1 MNLDMKKIQVWVKAN
16 QTLAISALVSLLL
29 IAGAVYYLMHG
40 MSVNASMAEELTS
53 AKTRLESLQSATPY
67 PNAANI
73 EFMKAEALRVEALR
87 KDFDKRFAPVPVPE
101 DTYTASGFKYELETM
116 VAELNQ
122 KAKDLSIQLP
132 TNRVNFSYSFTAQ
145 RSNLRMDTN
154 SLRIQAE
161 QLAHVKYLCNTLM
174 DSGIS
179 EFIRVRRAAGA
190 TNDLLQVANN
200 MADYLPARKIITN
213 QFSFSY
219 PYELVFNTSPGDLA
233 RFMNKLQQSPYGL
246 MIKCIKVERAAS
258 ELSDELAGYQE
269 TINPMMGRFNPRM
282 MGGGGRMDPRM
293 MTQGRPVEQAKT
305 AAEEEAEKALPKV
318 TTTVLK
324 PTALR
329 VTLYVDFV
337 RLKTE
342 AEAEETKATAA
353 AAAEGAETVDIDGDG
368 VPDTYID
375 GKPLPGVT
383 LDEYGMPV
391 KKGAEAGQTTGAAA
405 EE

>member
-1 MNLDMKKIQVWVKAN
+1 MNLDVKKIQVWVKAN

-269 TINPMMGRFNPRM
+269 TVNPMMGRYNPRM
-282 MGGGGRMDPRM
+282 MGGGRMDPRM

-342 AEAEETKATAA
+342 EEAAETKASAA
-353 AAAEGAETVDIDGDG
+353 AAVEGAETIDIDEDNI
-368 VPDTYID
+368 PDIYSD

-391 KKGAEAGQTTGAAA
+391 RNGAGAGQTDAGA

>member
-1 MNLDMKKIQVWVKAN
+1 MNLDMKKIQVWVKVN
-16 QTLAISALVSLLL
+16 QTLAISALVSLILV
-29 IAGAVYYLMHG
+29 AGAVYYLMHG
-40 MSVNASMAEELTS
+40 MSVNTAMAEELTN
-53 AKTRLESLQSATPY
+53 AKTRLDSLQSATPY

-73 EFMKAEALRVEALR
+73 EAMKTEALRVEELR
-87 KDFDKRFAPVPVPE
+87 KDFDKRFAPVPVPA

-116 VAELNQ
+116 VAQLNQ
-122 KAKDLSIQLP
+122 KARDLAIQLP

-233 RFMNKLQQSPYGL
+233 KFMNELQQSPYGL
-246 MIKCIKVERAAS
+246 MIKCVKVERAAS

-269 TINPMMGRFNPRM
+269 TINPMMGRMNPRM
-282 MGGGGRMDPRM
+282 MGGGRMGMGMP
-293 MTQGRPVEQAKT
+293 QGRPVEQAKT

-318 TTTVLK
+318 TTTILK

-342 AEAEETKATAA
+342 DEAAETKASAA
-353 AAAEGAETVDIDGDG
+353 AAVEGAETIDIDGDNI
-368 VPDTYID
+368 PDIYSD

-391 KKGAEAGQTTGAAA
+391 RKDAGAGGTGAGAE
-405 EE
+405 E

>member
-116 VAELNQ
+116 VAQLNQ
-122 KAKDLSIQLP
+122 KAKDLAIQLP

-233 RFMNKLQQSPYGL
+233 KFMNKLQQSPYGL

-342 AEAEETKATAA
+342 DEAAETKASAA
-353 AAAEGAETVDIDGDG
+353 AAVEGAETIDIDGDG
-368 VPDTYID
+368 IPDTDINNN
-375 GKPLPGVT
+375 PLPGVT
-383 LDEYGMPV
+383 LDEYGLPV
-391 KKGAEAGQTTGAAA
+391 RKGAGAGGTGAGA

>member
-1 MNLDMKKIQVWVKAN
+1 MNLDMKKIQVWVKSN

-29 IAGAVYYLMHG
+29 VAGAVYYLMHG

-73 EFMKAEALRVEALR
+73 EAMKAEALRVEALR

-122 KAKDLSIQLP
+122 KAKNLSIQLP

-233 RFMNKLQQSPYGL
+233 KFVNDLQQSPYGL

-269 TINPMMGRFNPRM
+269 TINPMMGRYNPRM
-282 MGGGGRMDPRM
+282 MGGGRMDPRM

-342 AEAEETKATAA
+342 EEAEETKATAA
-353 AAAEGAETVDIDGDG
+353 AAVEGAETIDIDGDNI
-368 VPDTYID
+368 PDIYSD

-391 KKGAEAGQTTGAAA
+391 RNGAGAGQTDAGA

>member
-1 MNLDMKKIQVWVKAN
+1 MNLDMKKIQEWVKNN
-16 QTLAISALVSLLL
+16 QKLAISALVSLLL
-29 IAGAVYYLMHG
+29 IGGAVYYLLHG
-40 MSVNASMAEELTS
+40 MSVNAAMTEELDT
-53 AKTRLESLQSATPY
+53 ATLRLSSLENATPY
-67 PNAANI
+67 PNQSNI
-73 EFMKAEALRVEALR
+73 EEMKKEVVRVEELR
-87 KDFDKRFAPVPVPE
+87 EDFDKRFAPLPVPDE
-101 DTYTASGFKYELETM
+101 TYTASGFKYELETM
-116 VAELNQ
+116 VSELNK
-122 KAKDLSIQLP
+122 KARDLAIQMP

-213 QFSFSY
+213 QFSFAY

-233 RFMNKLQQSPYGL
+233 KFVNTLQQSPYGL
-246 MIKCIKVERAAS
+246 MIKCVKVERAAS
-258 ELSDELAGYQE
+258 EMTDELAGYQE
-269 TINPMMGRFNPRM
+269 TVNPMMGRYSPRM
-282 MGGGGRMDPRM
+282 MGMGGRMDPRM
-293 MTQGRPVEQAKT
+293 MQQQPQQQAKT

-329 VTLYVDFV
+329 VMMYVDFM

-342 AEAEETKATAA
+342 EEAAETKAAA
-353 AAAEGAETVDIDGDG
+353 VSTESEGIDLDGDDIPDIDIEGN
-368 VPDTYID
+368 
-375 GKPLPGVT
+375 PLPGVT
-383 LDEYGMPV
+383 LDEYGMPLPRD
-391 KKGAEAGQTTGAAA
+391 AQAQ
-405 EE
+405 

>member
-16 QTLAISALVSLLL
+16 QTLAIGALVSLLL
-29 IAGAVYYLMHG
+29 IIGAVYYLMHG
-40 MSVNASMAEELTS
+40 MSVNAAMAEELTD
-53 AKTRLESLQSATPY
+53 AKTRLESLQNATPY

-73 EFMKAEALRVEALR
+73 ELMKAEALRVGELR
-87 KDFDKRFAPVPVPE
+87 EDFDKRFAPVPVPE

-116 VAELNQ
+116 VAGLNQ

-190 TNDLLQVANN
+190 TNDLLQVANY

-213 QFSFSY
+213 KFSFSF
-219 PYELVFNTSPGDLA
+219 PYELVFNTSPGDLGG
-233 RFMNKLQQSPYGL
+233 FVNKLQQSPYGL
-246 MIKCIKVERAAS
+246 MIKCVKVERAAS

-269 TINPMMGRFNPRM
+269 TFNPMMGRFNPRM
-282 MGGGGRMDPRM
+282 MGGGRMDPRM
-293 MTQGRPVEQAKT
+293 MLQNRQVEQAKT
-305 AAEEEAEKALPKV
+305 AAEEEAEKHSPKSPPPSSNRRRCV
-318 TTTVLK
+318 
-324 PTALR
+324 
-329 VTLYVDFV
+329 
-337 RLKTE
+337 
-342 AEAEETKATAA
+342 
-353 AAAEGAETVDIDGDG
+353 
-368 VPDTYID
+368 
-375 GKPLPGVT
+375 
-383 LDEYGMPV
+383 
-391 KKGAEAGQTTGAAA
+391 
-405 EE
+405 

>member
-1 MNLDMKKIQVWVKAN
+1 MKKIQVWVKAN
-16 QTLAISALVSLLL
+16 QTLAIGALVSLLL
-29 IAGAVYYLMHG
+29 IIGAVYYLMHG
-40 MSVNASMAEELTS
+40 MSVNAAMAEELTD
-53 AKTRLESLQSATPY
+53 AKTRLESLQNATPY

-73 EFMKAEALRVEALR
+73 ELMKAEALRVGELR
-87 KDFDKRFAPVPVPE
+87 EDFDKRFAPVPVPE

-116 VAELNQ
+116 VAGLNQ

-190 TNDLLQVANN
+190 TNDLLQVANY

-213 QFSFSY
+213 KFSFSF
-219 PYELVFNTSPGDLA
+219 PYELVFNTSPGDLGG
-233 RFMNKLQQSPYGL
+233 FVNKLQQSPYGL
-246 MIKCIKVERAAS
+246 MIKCVKVERAAS

-269 TINPMMGRFNPRM
+269 TFNPMMGRFNPRM
-282 MGGGGRMDPRM
+282 MGGGRMDPRM
-293 MTQGRPVEQAKT
+293 MLQNRQVEQAKT

-342 AEAEETKATAA
+342 EEAEETKAAA
-353 AAAEGAETVDIDGDG
+353 AAEVEGAETVDIDGDG
-368 VPDTYID
+368 IPDIYAD

-391 KKGAEAGQTTGAAA
+391 RKDAEA

>member
-1 MNLDMKKIQVWVKAN
+1 
-16 QTLAISALVSLLL
+16 
-29 IAGAVYYLMHG
+29 
-40 MSVNASMAEELTS
+40 
-53 AKTRLESLQSATPY
+53 
-67 PNAANI
+67 
-73 EFMKAEALRVEALR
+73 
-87 KDFDKRFAPVPVPE
+87 
-101 DTYTASGFKYELETM
+101 
-116 VAELNQ
+116 
-122 KAKDLSIQLP
+122 
-132 TNRVNFSYSFTAQ
+132 
-145 RSNLRMDTN
+145 
-154 SLRIQAE
+154 
-161 QLAHVKYLCNTLM
+161 LM

-233 RFMNKLQQSPYGL
+233 KFVNDLQQSPYGL

-269 TINPMMGRFNPRM
+269 TINPMMGRYNPRM
-282 MGGGGRMDPRM
+282 MGGGRMDPRM

-342 AEAEETKATAA
+342 EEAAETKASAA
-353 AAAEGAETVDIDGDG
+353 AAVEGAETMDIDGDG
-368 VPDTYID
+368 VPDAYID

-391 KKGAEAGQTTGAAA
+391 RNGAGAGQTDAGA

>member
-1 MNLDMKKIQVWVKAN
+1 MKKIQVWVKSN

-29 IAGAVYYLMHG
+29 VAGAVYYLMHG

-73 EFMKAEALRVEALR
+73 EAMKAEALRVEALR

-122 KAKDLSIQLP
+122 KAKNLSIQLP

-233 RFMNKLQQSPYGL
+233 KFVNDLQQSPYGL

-269 TINPMMGRFNPRM
+269 TINPMMGRYNPRM
-282 MGGGGRMDPRM
+282 MGGGRMDPRM

-342 AEAEETKATAA
+342 EEAEETKATAA
-353 AAAEGAETVDIDGDG
+353 AAVEGAETIDIDGDNI
-368 VPDTYID
+368 PDIYSD

-391 KKGAEAGQTTGAAA
+391 RNGAGAGQTDAGA

>member
-40 MSVNASMAEELTS
+40 MSVNASMAEELTN
-53 AKTRLESLQSATPY
+53 AKTKLESLQSATPY

-73 EFMKAEALRVEALR
+73 EAMKAEALRVEALR
-87 KDFDKRFAPVPVPE
+87 QDFDKRFAPVPVPE
-101 DTYTASGFKYELETM
+101 DTYTASGFKYELENM

-122 KAKDLSIQLP
+122 KARSLSIQLP

-219 PYELVFNTSPGDLA
+219 PYELVFNTSPGDLGK
-233 RFMNKLQQSPYGL
+233 FMNKLQQSPYGL
-246 MIKCIKVERAAS
+246 MVKCVKVERAAS

-269 TINPMMGRFNPRM
+269 TLNPMMGRYNPRM
-282 MGGGGRMDPRM
+282 MGGAGRMDPRM
-293 MTQGRPVEQAKT
+293 MTARPAEQAKT

-337 RLKTE
+337 RLKTDEE
-342 AEAEETKATAA
+342 AAETKATAA
-353 AAAEGAETVDIDGDG
+353 AAVEGTETMDIDGDG
-368 VPDTYID
+368 IDDAYID
-375 GKPLPGVT
+375 GTPLPGVT

-391 KKGAEAGQTTGAAA
+391 RNGAGAT
-405 EE
+405 E

>member
-1 MNLDMKKIQVWVKAN
+1 MKKIQVWVKAN
-16 QTLAISALVSLLL
+16 QTLAISALVSLILV
-29 IAGAVYYLMHG
+29 AGAVYYLMHG
-40 MSVNASMAEELTS
+40 MSVNASMAEELTN
-53 AKTRLESLQSATPY
+53 AKSKLDSLQSATPY

-73 EFMKAEALRVEALR
+73 EAMKAEALRVEALR

-101 DTYTASGFKYELETM
+101 DTYTASGFKYELENM

-233 RFMNKLQQSPYGL
+233 KFVNDLQQSPYGL

-258 ELSDELAGYQE
+258 DLSDELAGYQE
-269 TINPMMGRFNPRM
+269 TVNPMMGRYNPRM
-282 MGGGGRMDPRM
+282 MGGGRMDPRM
-293 MTQGRPVEQAKT
+293 MTQARPVDQART
-305 AAEEEAEKALPKV
+305 AAQEEAEKALPKV

-342 AEAEETKATAA
+342 EEAEETKATAIA
-353 AAAEGAETVDIDGDG
+353 AVEGAETIDIDGDNI
-368 VPDTYID
+368 PDIYSD

-391 KKGAEAGQTTGAAA
+391 RNGAGAGQTDAGA

>member
-1 MNLDMKKIQVWVKAN
+1 M
-16 QTLAISALVSLLL
+16 
-29 IAGAVYYLMHG
+29 
-40 MSVNASMAEELTS
+40 EE
-53 AKTRLESLQSATPY
+53 
-67 PNAANI
+67 
-73 EFMKAEALRVEALR
+73 LR
-87 KDFDKRFAPVPVPE
+87 KDFDKRFAPVPVPA

-116 VAELNQ
+116 VAQLNQ
-122 KAKDLSIQLP
+122 KAKDLAIQLP

-233 RFMNKLQQSPYGL
+233 KFMNELQQSPYGL
-246 MIKCIKVERAAS
+246 MIKCVKVERAAS

-269 TINPMMGRFNPRM
+269 TINPMMGRMNPRM
-282 MGGGGRMDPRM
+282 MGGGRMGMGMP
-293 MTQGRPVEQAKT
+293 QGRPVEQAKT

-318 TTTVLK
+318 TTTILK

-342 AEAEETKATAA
+342 DEAAETKASAA
-353 AAAEGAETVDIDGDG
+353 AAVEGAETIDIDGDNI
-368 VPDTYID
+368 PDIYSD

-391 KKGAEAGQTTGAAA
+391 RKDAGAGGTGAGAE
-405 EE
+405 E

>member
-16 QTLAISALVSLLL
+16 QTLAISALVSLILV
-29 IAGAVYYLMHG
+29 AGAVYYLMHG
-40 MSVNASMAEELTS
+40 MSVNASMAEELTN
-53 AKTRLESLQSATPY
+53 AKSKLDSLQSATPY

-73 EFMKAEALRVEALR
+73 EAMKAEALRVEALR

-101 DTYTASGFKYELETM
+101 DTYTASGFKYELENM

-233 RFMNKLQQSPYGL
+233 KFVNDLQQSPYGL

-258 ELSDELAGYQE
+258 DLSDELAGYQE
-269 TINPMMGRFNPRM
+269 TVNPMMGRYNPRM
-282 MGGGGRMDPRM
+282 MGGGRMDPRM
-293 MTQGRPVEQAKT
+293 MTQARPVDQART
-305 AAEEEAEKALPKV
+305 AAQEEAEKALPKV

-342 AEAEETKATAA
+342 EEAEETKATAIA
-353 AAAEGAETVDIDGDG
+353 AVEGAETIDIDGDNI
-368 VPDTYID
+368 PDIYSD

-391 KKGAEAGQTTGAAA
+391 RNGAGAGQTDAGA

>member
-87 KDFDKRFAPVPVPE
+87 KDFDNRFAPVPVPE

-282 MGGGGRMDPRM
+282 MGGGRM